1 MRTSSPR
8 RWIWI
13 RIPSSFHSTEER
25 SKLETASATL
35 SAVEASIGK
44 IGRKSSKPTSRRPSA
59 PSRIARSAVR
69 VRSPESIS
77 ARRASA
83 AGTPAALATAST
95 ITPASAP
102 CRSSPVNSRLTK
114 PASGSVARSS
124 SPARSSVRRA
134 PEPLPFA
141 AWICEIAVSRS
152 ATVSVGSSAGALS
165 MPWIVE

>member
-1 MRTSSPR
+1 MRM
-8 RWIWI
+8 
-13 RIPSSFHSTEER
+13 PSSFHSTDAR

-44 IGRKSSKPTSRRPSA
+44 IGRKSSKPTSRSPSSPPLMA
-59 PSRIARSAVR
+59 ISAVR

-77 ARRASA
+77 ARRASS

-95 ITPASAP
+95 ITAASAP
-102 CRSSPVNSRLTK
+102 CRSSPVNRRLTK

-124 SPARSSVRRA
+124 SPASSFLRRA
-134 PEPLPFA
+134 PDPRPVA

>member
-1 MRTSSPR
+1 M
-8 RWIWI
+8 
-13 RIPSSFHSTEER
+13 RIPSSFHSTEAR

-44 IGRKSSKPTSRRPSA
+44 IGRKSSKPTARSPCSPSLMA
-59 PSRIARSAVR
+59 ISAVR

-77 ARRASA
+77 ARRASSPE
-83 AGTPAALATAST
+83 TPAAFATAST
-95 ITPASAP
+95 MIPARAP
-102 CRSSPVNSRLTK
+102 CRSSPVNRRLTK

-124 SPARSSVRRA
+124 SSVRSCLRRA
-134 PEPLPFA
+134 PDPLPVA

-152 ATVSVGSSAGALS
+152 ATVSVGFSAGALS